1 MTTNLTTAAAAAV
14 SLSFAG
20 AANAAIDVHVTGST
34 WGVWVTGLFSSI
46 DNPDGSTHH
55 ALSDNGSGVPM
66 DFMISLPDGTSVDGT
81 DVTMRMLSADTIG
94 DVGAPEI
101 ELASWSLWI
110 NTNDFGLH
118 VIWNSSSEPLTL
130 SNIGSSGQDGVDYA
144 ASGLNESLQWT
155 LDRADGTSET
165 FSTDFQTF
173 EFTAPI
179 PAPAGAALLTLG
191 GLAAARRR
199 R

>member
-1 MTTNLTTAAAAAV
+1 M
-14 SLSFAG
+14 
-20 AANAAIDVHVTGST
+20 
-34 WGVWVTGLFSSI
+34 
-46 DNPDGSTHH
+46 
-55 ALSDNGSGVPM
+55 
-66 DFMISLPDGTSVDGT
+66 
-81 DVTMRMLSADTIG
+81 
-94 DVGAPEI
+94 
-101 ELASWSLWI
+101 
-110 NTNDFGLH
+110 
-118 VIWNSSSEPLTL
+118 
-130 SNIGSSGQDGVDYA
+130 DYA